1 MASIVDALGLHLI
14 ANVEVAT
21 LLQHSSAPDGV
32 RVFKGTIPQGMPFPA
47 ATLIAI
53 ASTPDYKL
61 SGEIGDLQTIVQV
74 DLYAPTEIEAE
85 DIGDK
90 IRLAISG
97 YYGTMGES
105 TVVKSVTIAADRE
118 LIQQPVDGSG
128 RAGYRKSVDYRITYE
143 REVTTY

>member
-14 ANVEVAT
+14 ANVEVAS
-21 LLQHSSAPDGV
+21 LLAHATAPDGV
-32 RVFKGTIPQGMPFPA
+32 RVFKGTVPQGVPFPA
-47 ATLIAI
+47 VTLQAI
-53 ASTPDYKL
+53 AGTPDYKL
-61 SGEIGDLQTIVQV
+61 SGEIGDLATIVQV
-74 DLYAPTEIEAE
+74 DLYAATELEAE

-97 YYGTMGES
+97 YYGTMGEE
-105 TVVKSVTIAADRE
+105 TVVKSVTIAGDRQ

-143 REVTTY
+143 RPVTAY